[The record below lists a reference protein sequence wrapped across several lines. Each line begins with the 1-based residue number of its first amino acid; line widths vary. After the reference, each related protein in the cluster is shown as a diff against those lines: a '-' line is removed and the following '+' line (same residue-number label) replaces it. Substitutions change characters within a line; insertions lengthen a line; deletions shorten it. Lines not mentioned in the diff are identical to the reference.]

1 MGKSKMRLVRHF
13 KNTNKINILKIYV
26 CNYAQLLHDIS
37 DVLFILNRFK
47 SDREIIST
55 VLEDALLRYRNQLRT
70 EQDRI
75 RPF

>member
-13 KNTNKINILKIYV
+13 KNIHRNNMLRIYMGSYV
-26 CNYAQLLHDIS
+26 QLLHDIR

-55 VLEDALLRYRNQLRT
+55 VLADALLRYRNQLRT

>member
-1 MGKSKMRLVRHF
+1 MFNSKMCLVRHI
-13 KNTNKINILKIYV
+13 KNTNKNNILKIYV
-26 CNYAQLLHDIS
+26 CNYAQLLQDIRN
-37 DVLFILNRFK
+37 VLFILNRFK